1 MTVLL
6 VAVGGATGSLAR
18 YGLGRL
24 VDTGTLPWLTVGINI
39 VGSFLL
45 GFLVATAS
53 WFPDHVRIG
62 LAVGL
67 LGGFTTFSTFSVDVF
82 LELDT
87 GDATQAVMLLAA
99 SVGFGVGAAAG
110 GYLIGRQLAH

>member
-1 MTVLL
+1 VTVVLI
-6 VAVGGATGSLAR
+6 AVGGAAGALAR

-24 VDTGTLPWLTVGINI
+24 VDPGSLPWLTVGINLL
-39 VGSFLL
+39 GSFLL
-45 GFLVATAS
+45 GFLVATAD
-53 WFPDHVRIG
+53 WFPREVRVG

-82 LELDT
+82 LELESGDT
-87 GDATQAVMLLAA
+87 AQAAMLVAA

-110 GYLIGRQLAH
+110 GYFIGRRLAH

>member
-1 MTVLL
+1 MTVVLI
-6 VAVGGATGSLAR
+6 AIGGATGGLAR

-24 VDTGTLPWLTVGINI
+24 VETETLPWLTVGIN
-39 VGSFLL
+39 VLGSFLL
-45 GFLVATAS
+45 GFLVATAA
-53 WFPDHVRIG
+53 WLPREIRIA

-82 LELDT
+82 LELES
-87 GDATQAVMLLAA
+87 GDAAQAAMLVAA

-110 GYLIGRQLAH
+110 GYFIGRRLAH